1 MNSLVL
7 QNKFVSA
14 GHLKPSMNSQK
25 YESANSLGQEVP
37 TEFKQTS
44 SLWYPVGSK
53 YLRLRHFD
61 H

>member
-1 MNSLVL
+1 
-7 QNKFVSA
+7 
-14 GHLKPSMNSQK
+14 MNSQK